1 MNERKPPLFGLH
13 IVQAHGQLEPADYGV
28 DFPDFLHSDLVS
40 DSEHRTLYLKN
51 ALPEKWNF
59 QWRWNGVGLS
69 TPWLG
74 LVYYEK

>member
-51 ALPEKWNF
+51 GTFSGGGTESGYP
-59 QWRWNGVGLS
+59 
-69 TPWLG
+69 PLG
-74 LVYYEK
+74 